1 MFLNIWVPSL
11 VSKYDTWGGSRTK
24 VLPYTNFYV
33 EVLTQFRIKL
43 LHLEQGSIFRLMWY
57 PLNGQNVFESLPYAA
72 AIGIKSLCN
81 FILVNPVCFLLG
93 LGLGISKTLLRY
105 NLS

>member
-33 EVLTQFRIKL
+33 EVLTQFKIKL
-43 LHLEQGSIFRLMWY
+43 LHVEQGSIFHLMCSQRELTKEY
-57 PLNGQNVFESLPYAA
+57 KCVF
-72 AIGIKSLCN
+72 
-81 FILVNPVCFLLG
+81 
-93 LGLGISKTLLRY
+93 
-105 NLS
+105 